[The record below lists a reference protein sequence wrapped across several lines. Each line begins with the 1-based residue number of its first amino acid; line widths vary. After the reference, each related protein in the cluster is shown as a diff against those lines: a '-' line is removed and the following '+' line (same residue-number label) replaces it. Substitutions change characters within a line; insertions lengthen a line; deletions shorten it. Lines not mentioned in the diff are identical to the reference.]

1 MAAAL
6 TPLRIWLKDLFVLLL
21 SMVPIAENRL
31 AIPVAAALR
40 LKWQQAFLCT
50 TAGSFLPV
58 PYVMKGSGRWPT
70 APAGSA
76 LSSADSG
83 GSNGSPKSTPGS
95 SATAPCSPLAV
106 FVGIPFTGIGVWIAS
121 FVAGALGFD
130 RALDGRHPRRHGDLG
145 ALYHRVH
152 LRGNRRRE
160 NALPVRH
167 PGRMNLE
174 AEGRFPIWGSGP
186 FSFPANVV

>member
-6 TPLRIWLKDLFVLLL
+6 MPLKIWIKDLFVPLL

-58 PYVMKGSGRWPT
+58 PYVMKNSGPLADRARRVGAVGRGLGRIEDFSKKHPGLFRG
-70 APAGSA
+70 GSA
-76 LSSADSG
+76 FI
-83 GSNGSPKSTPGS
+83 
-95 SATAPCSPLAV
+95 LAV

-130 RALDGRHPRRHGDLG
+130 RRSSMAAILAGT
-145 ALYHRVH
+145 
-152 LRGNRRRE
+152 
-160 NALPVRH
+160 
-167 PGRMNLE
+167 
-174 AEGRFPIWGSGP
+174 IISGL
-186 FSFPANVV
+186 FTTACTYGVIVGVKTLFRCVARAA

>member
-58 PYVMKGSGRWPT
+58 PYVMKGSGPLADRARRVTGW
-70 APAGSA
+70 PAGA
-76 LSSADSG
+76 
-83 GSNGSPKSTPGS
+83 
-95 SATAPCSPLAV
+95 
-106 FVGIPFTGIGVWIAS
+106 
-121 FVAGALGFD
+121 
-130 RALDGRHPRRHGDLG
+130 
-145 ALYHRVH
+145 
-152 LRGNRRRE
+152 
-160 NALPVRH
+160 
-167 PGRMNLE
+167 
-174 AEGRFPIWGSGP
+174 
-186 FSFPANVV
+186 

>member
-40 LKWQQAFLCT
+40 FKWQQAFLCT

-58 PYVMKGSGRWPT
+58 PYVMKGSGP
-70 APAGSA
+70 
-76 LSSADSG
+76 LADRARRVG
-83 GSNGSPKSTPGS
+83 FVERGLGRVERFAQKHPGLFRNGSVFI
-95 SATAPCSPLAV
+95 LAV

-130 RALDGRHPRRHGDLG
+130 RRSSMAAILVGT
-145 ALYHRVH
+145 V
-152 LRGNRRRE
+152 
-160 NALPVRH
+160 
-167 PGRMNLE
+167 
-174 AEGRFPIWGSGP
+174 ISGL
-186 FSFPANVV
+186 FTTACTYGVIVGVKTLFRCVTRAA

>member
-58 PYVMKGSGRWPT
+58 PYVMKGSG
-70 APAGSA
+70 
-76 LSSADSG
+76 
-83 GSNGSPKSTPGS
+83 
-95 SATAPCSPLAV
+95 PLA
-106 FVGIPFTGIGVWIAS
+106 
-121 FVAGALGFD
+121 D
-130 RALDGRHPRRHGDLG
+130 RARRVGFVERGLGRVERFAQKHPGLFRVHPCRLRRHPLHRDRRVDRLLRRGRARVRPAQLDGRHPRRHGDLG

-152 LRGNRRRE
+152 LRGDRRRE
-160 NALPVRH
+160 NALPVCH

-174 AEGRFPIWGSGP
+174 AEGRGPQEGSGRDC
-186 FSFPANVV
+186 FTAQVGLY